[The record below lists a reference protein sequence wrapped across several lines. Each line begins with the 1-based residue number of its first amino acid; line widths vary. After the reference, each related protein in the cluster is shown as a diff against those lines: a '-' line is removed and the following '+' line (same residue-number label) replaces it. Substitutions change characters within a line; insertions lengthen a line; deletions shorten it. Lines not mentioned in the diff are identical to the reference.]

1 MIYIYSSQNA
11 PQWFG
16 ELSNGLLLIQK
27 IMAGFLALHTG
38 HFNKIHCLMNSY

>member
-1 MIYIYSSQNA
+1 MINVYSSEDG

-38 HFNKIHCLMNSY
+38 DFNKIHCLI